1 MKYEEILADMFV
13 ESCLLSVQ
21 DIPIFGGNSDASF
34 KADVLP
40 RSSLLRRSGDPADVV
55 YCSDIRSAGLL
66 VTDRTMRVHSMARSQ
81 L

>member
-21 DIPIFGGNSDASF
+21 DIPIFGGNFDASF

-40 RSSLLRRSGDPADVV
+40 RSSLLRRSGDPADV
-55 YCSDIRSAGLL
+55 L